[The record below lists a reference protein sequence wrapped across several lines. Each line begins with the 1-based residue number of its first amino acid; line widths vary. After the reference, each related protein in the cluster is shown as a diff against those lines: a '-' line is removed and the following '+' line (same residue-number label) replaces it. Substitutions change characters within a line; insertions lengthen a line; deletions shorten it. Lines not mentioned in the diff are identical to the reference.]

1 MNALLT
7 VTLPE
12 STLQATHYFRFR
24 TDTFRRRKKWLG
36 NELNYKKGKK
46 FRHFAKG
53 ERMKNPLRSSLL
65 TLIAVLTFAVIG
77 TAQTSPKAVDGINIK
92 NFGQMDDI
100 LFRGGQPAESD
111 YKALAAFGIHTIVDL
126 RNDEESFAKSAAE
139 AAGMKYVNIPM
150 DGVSAPS
157 DQDVATF
164 LSVVNDP
171 TSGKIF
177 MHCKAGIHRTG
188 AMGAVYR
195 IAKDHWDYDKTYLE
209 MKNYEFSAGLFH
221 GALKSFVK
229 KYSDKAAASAPVVAT
244 KVVAATEN

>member
-1 MNALLT
+1 
-7 VTLPE
+7 
-12 STLQATHYFRFR
+12 
-24 TDTFRRRKKWLG
+24 
-36 NELNYKKGKK
+36 
-46 FRHFAKG
+46 
-53 ERMKNPLRSSLL
+53 MKNPLRSSLL
-65 TLIAVLTFAVIG
+65 TLVAVLTFAIIG
-77 TAQTSPKAVDGINIK
+77 SAQTSPKAVPGIDIK

-100 LFRGGQPAESD
+100 LYRGGQPAESD
-111 YKALAAFGIHTIVDL
+111 YKALASFGIHTIVDL

-157 DQDVATF
+157 DADVAKF

-171 TSGKIF
+171 SSGKIF

-195 IAKDHWDYDKTYLE
+195 IAKGGWDYDKTYQE

-229 KYSDKAAASAPVVAT
+229 RYSEKVAVSQPVIAAKVAAATS
-244 KVVAATEN
+244 N